1 MNRKQN
7 LEVFAKTPVRKA
19 VLLQIVPAVASQMV
33 TLVYNLA
40 DTYFVGMLNAPH
52 ETAAVTVAY
61 PSFLMLTAISNLF
74 GVGGA
79 SAIARALGRQDE
91 EGARRIAA
99 VSLAGGLLSALL
111 FSAAFRLLA
120 DPVLHLCGAT
130 EATYATAYGY
140 AKWVVILGGPFTIL
154 NTLLANLVR
163 AEGGAGAAAFGVSFG
178 GVLNIL
184 LDPLFV
190 LPQFLGLGAVGA
202 GMATALS
209 NGAAVACFAVYLVR
223 RRGATYLNLL
233 PANLRYAA
241 QYLRPILAI
250 GFPSALQYALTVV
263 ATAAQADF
271 VSQYPTEAVAALGIV
286 KKLDQLP
293 LYFSIGVSNGL
304 LPLLAYNHAAG
315 NHHRRAQ
322 AFRIGSLMSFGF
334 AVLCLVCYE
343 AFATPL
349 VSLFIADAATVRY
362 GAVFL
367 RCMVTAMPMMALCYP
382 MIIQF
387 QAMGRARE
395 SLVCSILR
403 KAAEAGIDFGG
414 AATADYLREEIDLVK
429 SLTEY
434 PSVVKSAGENFAPSV
449 VGAYVYE
456 LAKQFNGYYHDHSIL
471 KEENADIRR
480 MRLQLVQQ
488 VARVIKEGMKLLG
501 IDVPERM

>member
-163 AEGGAGAAAFGVSFG
+163 AEGSAGAAAFGVSFG

-343 AFATPL
+343 AFAT
-349 VSLFIADAATVRY
+349 D
-362 GAVFL
+362 
-367 RCMVTAMPMMALCYP
+367 
-382 MIIQF
+382 
-387 QAMGRARE
+387 
-395 SLVCSILR
+395 R
-403 KAAEAGIDFGG
+403 KS
-414 AATADYLREEIDLVK
+414 T
-429 SLTEY
+429 
-434 PSVVKSAGENFAPSV
+434 
-449 VGAYVYE
+449 
-456 LAKQFNGYYHDHSIL
+456 
-471 KEENADIRR
+471 
-480 MRLQLVQQ
+480 RLNSSH
-488 VARVIKEGMKLLG
+488 
-501 IDVPERM
+501 